1 MMSYIARRLLQMIP
15 LLFGISIVLFAVI
28 QAAPG
33 GPEAALLESDR
44 FIDPA
49 VIEAYRE
56 RLGVDQPIPVQY
68 VRWIT
73 SAVRGDLGVSFSTTR
88 PVTEMIT
95 ERLPATLELMGAAF
109 LLAAVLA
116 FGLGVLSAVRQY
128 SWFDHLGTGVSFVG
142 IAMPVFW
149 FALILQLVFGVWL
162 GWLPVAG
169 TETVGASSLGDHLR
183 HLILPA
189 FVLSFRYVAGWSRY
203 LRSSMLDTLRLDFV
217 RTARAKGL
225 SEGVVVWGH
234 ALRNALIP
242 VVSVMALNL
251 AGLFSGAVITE
262 TIFAWPG
269 IGRMFVQA
277 MFSRDYPLLMGILML
292 GSTMVVIFNLL
303 ADVVYGLLDPRVR
316 LDEA

>member
-1 MMSYIARRLLQMIP
+1 MTAYVVRRLLQMIP
-15 LLFGISIVLFAVI
+15 LLFGISVLLFAVI

-44 FIDPA
+44 FIDPE

-56 RLGVDQPIPVQY
+56 RLGVDQPVPVQY
-68 VRWIT
+68 ARWIGG
-73 SAVRGDLGVSFSTTR
+73 ALRGDLGVSFSTTR
-88 PVTEMIT
+88 PVSEMIV
-95 ERLPATLELMGAAF
+95 ERLPATLELMGASF
-109 LLAAVLA
+109 LLAAVMA
-116 FGLGVLSAVRQY
+116 FVLGVVSAVRQY
-128 SWFDHLGTGVSFVG
+128 SWFDHFGTGVSFVG

-169 TETVGASSLGDHLR
+169 TRTVGATSLGDHLL
-183 HLILPA
+183 HLVLPA
-189 FVLSFRYVAGWSRY
+189 TVLAFRYVAGWSRY
-203 LRSSMLDTLRLDFV
+203 LRASMLEVLRTDFI

-225 SEGVVVWGH
+225 AEGAVVWGH
-234 ALRNALIP
+234 ALRNAMIP

-277 MFSRDYPLLMGILML
+277 MFARDYPLLMGILLL
-292 GSTMVVIFNLL
+292 GSTMVVVFNLL
-303 ADVVYGLLDPRVR
+303 ADVIYGVLDPRIR
-316 LDEA
+316 YE

>member
-1 MMSYIARRLLQMIP
+1 MIAYTARRLVQMIP

-33 GPEAALLESDR
+33 GPEGALLESGR

-56 RLGVDQPIPVQY
+56 RLGVDQPVYIQY
-68 VRWIT
+68 LRWLAAAF
-73 SAVRGDLGVSFSTTR
+73 SGDLGTSFSTTR
-88 PVTEMIT
+88 PVAEMIV

-109 LLAAVLA
+109 VFAAIVAILLGIV
-116 FGLGVLSAVRQY
+116 SAVRQY
-128 SWFDHLGTGVSFVG
+128 SWFDHLGTGLSFVG

-149 FALILQLVFGVWL
+149 FALILQLVFGVFL
-162 GWLPVAG
+162 GWLPIAG
-169 TETVGASSLGDHLR
+169 TETVGASSLGDHLL
-183 HLILPA
+183 HLILPTI
-189 FVLSFRYVAGWSRY
+189 VLSFNYIAGWSRY
-203 LRSSMLDTLRLDFV
+203 LRSSLLSVLRADYV

-225 SEGVVVWGH
+225 PERKVIGVH

-242 VVSVMALNL
+242 LLSIMALNL
-251 AGLFSGAVITE
+251 SSLFSGAVITE
-262 TIFAWPG
+262 TVFAWPG

-292 GSTMVVIFNLL
+292 GSLMVIVFNLV
-303 ADVVYGLLDPRVR
+303 ADLLYGVLDPRIR
-316 LDEA
+316 YD

>member
-1 MMSYIARRLLQMIP
+1 MTAYIGRRVLQMIP

-33 GPEAALLESDR
+33 GPEGALLESGR
-44 FIDPA
+44 FIDPD

-56 RLGVDQPIPVQY
+56 RLGVDQPVHIQY
-68 VRWIT
+68 VRWIGG
-73 SAVRGDLGVSFSTTR
+73 ALQGDLGISFSTTR
-88 PVTEMIT
+88 PVSEMIL
-95 ERLPATLELMGAAF
+95 ERLPATLELMGTAF
-109 LLAAVLA
+109 LLAAILA
-116 FGLGVLSAVRQY
+116 FALGTLSAVKQY
-128 SWFDHLGTGVSFVG
+128 SWFDHFGTGVSFVG

-162 GWLPVAG
+162 RWLPLAG
-169 TETVGASSLGDHLR
+169 TETVGDTSLGDHVL
-183 HLILPA
+183 HLVMPA
-189 FVLSFRYVAGWSRY
+189 VVLSFRYVEGWSRY
-203 LRSSMLDTLRLDFV
+203 LRSSLLQALRADYV

-225 SEGVVVWGH
+225 SEMAVVGIH
-234 ALRNALIP
+234 AARNALIP

-277 MFSRDYPLLMGILML
+277 MFARDYPLLMGILLM
-292 GSTMVVIFNLL
+292 GSVMVVVFNLI
-303 ADVVYGLLDPRVR
+303 ADVLYGILDPRIR
-316 LDEA
+316 YE

>member
-1 MMSYIARRLLQMIP
+1 MTGYVVRRLLQMIP
-15 LLFGISIVLFAVI
+15 LLLGITVILFGVI

-56 RLGVDQPIPVQY
+56 RLGVDQPVPVQY
-68 VRWIT
+68 AKWI
-73 SAVRGDLGVSFSTTR
+73 SAAARGDLGVSFSTTR
-88 PVTEMIT
+88 PVTEMIF
-95 ERLPATLELMGAAF
+95 ERLPATLELMGASF

-116 FGLGVLSAVRQY
+116 FLLGVVSAARQY
-128 SWFDHLGTGVSFVG
+128 SWFDHLGTSASFVG

-169 TETVGASSLGDHLR
+169 TQTVGASSLGDHLL

-189 FVLSFRYVAGWSRY
+189 TVLSLRYVAGWSRY
-203 LRSSMLDTLRLDFV
+203 LRSSMLEALRTDFV

-225 SEGVVVWGH
+225 SERVVVWGH
-234 ALRNALIP
+234 ALRNAMIP

-251 AGLFSGAVITE
+251 SGLFSGAVITE

-277 MFSRDYPLLMGILML
+277 MFARDYPLLMGILLL
-292 GSTMVVIFNLL
+292 GSTMVVVFNLL
-303 ADVVYGLLDPRVR
+303 ADIVYGILDPRIR
-316 LDEA
+316 YE

>member
-1 MMSYIARRLLQMIP
+1 MIAYTARRLVQIIP

-33 GPEAALLESDR
+33 GPEGALLESGR

-56 RLGVDQPIPVQY
+56 RLGVDQPVHIQY
-68 VRWIT
+68 FRWLAAAF
-73 SAVRGDLGVSFSTTR
+73 SGELGTSFSTTR
-88 PVTEMIT
+88 PVAEMIV

-109 LLAAVLA
+109 VFAAIIAILL
-116 FGLGVLSAVRQY
+116 GILSAVRQY
-128 SWFDHLGTGVSFVG
+128 SWFDHLGTGLSFVG

-149 FALILQLVFGVWL
+149 FALILQLVFGVFL
-162 GWLPVAG
+162 GWLPIAG
-169 TETVGASSLGDHLR
+169 TGTVGASSLGDHLL
-183 HLILPA
+183 HLILPTI
-189 FVLSFRYVAGWSRY
+189 VLSFNYIAGWSSY
-203 LRSSMLDTLRLDFV
+203 LRSSLLGVLRTDYV

-225 SEGVVVWGH
+225 PESRVIGVH

-242 VVSVMALNL
+242 LLSIMALNL
-251 AGLFSGAVITE
+251 SSLFSGAVITE
-262 TIFAWPG
+262 TVFAWPG

-292 GSTMVVIFNLL
+292 GSLMVIVFNLV
-303 ADVVYGLLDPRVR
+303 ADLLYGILDPRIR
-316 LDEA
+316 YD

>member
-1 MMSYIARRLLQMIP
+1 MTSYIARRLLQMIP

-73 SAVRGDLGVSFSTTR
+73 SAVQGDLGVSFSTTR

-169 TETVGASSLGDHLR
+169 TETVGASSLGDHLL

-269 IGRMFVQA
+269 VGRMFVQA

-292 GSTMVVIFNLL
+292 GSTMVVVFNLL

-316 LDEA
+316 FDEA

>member
-1 MMSYIARRLLQMIP
+1 MTAYIGRRVLQMIP
-15 LLFGISIVLFAVI
+15 LLLGITVVLFAVI

-33 GPEAALLESDR
+33 GPEGALLESGR
-44 FIDPA
+44 FIDPE

-56 RLGVDQPIPVQY
+56 RLGVDQPVHVQY
-68 VRWIT
+68 VRWLGG
-73 SAVRGDLGVSFSTTR
+73 ALQGDLGISFSTTR
-88 PVTEMIT
+88 PVSEMIV
-95 ERLPATLELMGAAF
+95 ERLPATLELMGSAF
-109 LLAAVLA
+109 LLAAILA
-116 FGLGVLSAVRQY
+116 FAIGTLSAVKQY

-162 GWLPVAG
+162 RWLPLAG
-169 TETVGASSLGDHLR
+169 TETVGATSFSDHLL
-183 HLILPA
+183 HLVMPA
-189 FVLSFRYVAGWSRY
+189 LVLSFRYVAGWSRY
-203 LRSSMLDTLRLDFV
+203 LRSSLLQALRADYV

-225 SEGVVVWGH
+225 SELAVVGIH
-234 ALRNALIP
+234 AARNALIP

-277 MFSRDYPLLMGILML
+277 MFARDYPLLMGILLL
-292 GSTMVVIFNLL
+292 GSVMVVVFNLL
-303 ADVVYGLLDPRVR
+303 ADVLYGILDPRIR
-316 LDEA
+316 YE